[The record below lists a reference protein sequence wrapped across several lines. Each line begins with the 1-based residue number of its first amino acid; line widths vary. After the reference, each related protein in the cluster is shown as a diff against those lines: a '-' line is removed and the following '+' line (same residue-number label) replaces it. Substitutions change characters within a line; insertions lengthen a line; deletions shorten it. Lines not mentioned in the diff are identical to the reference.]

1 MSTHQIKTWLVAY
14 DIREPRRLRR
24 VHRCL
29 RKLGLPA
36 QYSAFTVEADDV
48 GIADHLAR
56 LEQLIDARVD
66 DLRAYHLP
74 ASCPVWRLGR
84 QGWPE
89 GLILAPQEAARL
101 ILAPG
106 VEPAD
111 LVAQAS
117 LIQQAK
123 ASELESFSSMTERH
137 AKRWPI

>member
-14 DIREPRRLRR
+14 DIRAPRRLRR
-24 VHRCL
+24 VHRYL

-48 GIADHLAR
+48 QIADHLAR
-56 LEQLIDARVD
+56 LEHLIDTRAD

-89 GLILAPQEAARL
+89 GLILAPRDAARL
-101 ILAPG
+101 LLSPEVGA
-106 VEPAD
+106 AD
-111 LVAQAS
+111 AAAEAGPIWQAQAS
-117 LIQQAK
+117 
-123 ASELESFSSMTERH
+123 T
-137 AKRWPI
+137 

>member
-48 GIADHLAR
+48 EIADHLAR

-74 ASCPVWRLGR
+74 ASCPVWRLG
-84 QGWPE
+84 QQAWPE
-89 GLILAPQEAARL
+89 GLILAPREAARL
-101 ILAPG
+101 LLSPEI
-106 VEPAD
+106 EPAGA
-111 LVAQAS
+111 LAEARQMW
-117 LIQQAK
+117 QAK
-123 ASELESFSSMTERH
+123 AST
-137 AKRWPI
+137 

>member
-48 GIADHLAR
+48 EIADHLAR
-56 LEQLIDARVD
+56 LELLIDVRVD

-74 ASCPVWRLGR
+74 AACPVWRLG
-84 QGWPE
+84 QQSWPE
-89 GLILAPQEAARL
+89 GLILAPREAARL
-101 ILAPG
+101 LLSAE

-111 LVAQAS
+111 AIAEAS
-117 LIQQAK
+117 QIWQAK
-123 ASELESFSSMTERH
+123 AST
-137 AKRWPI
+137 